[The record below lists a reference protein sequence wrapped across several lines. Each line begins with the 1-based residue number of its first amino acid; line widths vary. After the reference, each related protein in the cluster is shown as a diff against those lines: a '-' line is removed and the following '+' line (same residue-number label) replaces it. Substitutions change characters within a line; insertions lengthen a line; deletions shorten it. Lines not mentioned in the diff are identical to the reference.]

1 MPRSSPCFLITVNH
15 ALVSTSRRPKTTR
28 GAFTSLS
35 VRSPVARAKDGA
47 QVGDFQHPFTVLLP
61 NTVFLS
67 GETWATLWE
76 VVFLAS
82 IRGQLQ
88 C

>member
-1 MPRSSPCFLITVNH
+1 MLPHEAAAASQAFSSTV
-15 ALVSTSRRPKTTR
+15 ASVSC
-28 GAFTSLS
+28 
-35 VRSPVARAKDGA
+35 VRLKKGG
-47 QVGDFQHPFTVLLP
+47 QVGEFLHSFTVLLP
-61 NTVFLS
+61 YTVFLS

-76 VVFLAS
+76 VVVLAS

>member
-1 MPRSSPCFLITVNH
+1 MV
-15 ALVSTSRRPKTTR
+15 VKVEM
-28 GAFTSLS
+28 G
-35 VRSPVARAKDGA
+35 G

-67 GETWATLWE
+67 GEMWATLWE
-76 VVFLAS
+76 VVVLAS